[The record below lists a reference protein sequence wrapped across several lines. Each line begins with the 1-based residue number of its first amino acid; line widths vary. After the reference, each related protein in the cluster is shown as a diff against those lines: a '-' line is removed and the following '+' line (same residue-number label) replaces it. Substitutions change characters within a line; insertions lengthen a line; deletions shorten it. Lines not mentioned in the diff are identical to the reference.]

1 MPEQEQPQK
10 SSAAQTFIHSV
21 LGNYSSHP
29 EMLKLQR
36 NVLFALGLLG
46 VCYMGQ
52 NLFTGKCG
60 FWLADSIPL
69 SDLMLILLGNLAA
82 GWSFGW
88 LFSVA
93 DPGLVPP
100 AQAKLAAWTLSFP
113 FLIRA
118 CLCGVVMYVAVLL
131 YRKGTAL
138 GILFGIPL
146 FIFCGFQHCIANVI
160 TLGVARSWHWS
171 LPLAVLGNFAGSL
184 FTWWITRDAE
194 HRNT

>member
-1 MPEQEQPQK
+1 MNNSRLELLRK
-10 SSAAQTFIHSV
+10 SIGAALLIA
-21 LGNYSSHP
+21 LGDYAL
-29 EMLKLQR
+29 LKLGEPLGPF
-36 NVLFALGLLG
+36 LFALGLLG

-69 SDLMLILLGNLAA
+69 TDLLLILLGNLAA
-82 GWSFGW
+82 GWVFGC

-93 DPGLVPP
+93 DPSLAAP
-100 AQAKLAAWTLSFP
+100 AQAKLAAWECSLP

-131 YRKGTAL
+131 YRKGTPL

-146 FIFCGFQHCIANVI
+146 FIFCGFQHCVANVI
-160 TLGVARSWHWS
+160 TLGVARSWDWS
-171 LPLAVLGNFAGSL
+171 LLPAILGNFAGSL
-184 FTWWITRDAE
+184 FTWWITRDAPKQ
-194 HRNT
+194 